1 MNRPLVVPKE
11 AWAFSVVEAIVSRLP
26 NSNQPAFHIALPGG
40 STPKAFF
47 PRLVAELSVRPG
59 PLAKMRFWFG
69 DERGVPH
76 DHAESNAALAW
87 ASLLSPLGIAGEH
100 VHRMPADRLDREV
113 AALQHDREF
122 PENLDLLILGLGED
136 GHYASVFPGSP
147 TIRETRRRVVTAQSP
162 AGVVARMTITPRVVA
177 EARSTLVVAAGANKA
192 AAVRAAWSPVGSVE
206 RTPARQIRNA
216 QWIIDEAAASLFS
229 GNEST

>member
-1 MNRPLVVPKE
+1 MSRPLVLPKDE
-11 AWAFSVVEAIVSRLP
+11 WAAAVVEAIVSRLP
-26 NSNQPAFHIALPGG
+26 GSVEPVFHLALPGG
-40 STPKAFF
+40 STPKSFF
-47 PRLVAELSVRPG
+47 PRLVSELAARPE
-59 PLAKMRFWFG
+59 PLAKLRFWFG

-87 ASLLSPLGIAGEH
+87 ASLLSPLGIAREH

-113 AALQHDREF
+113 AALQHDREY

-147 TIRETRRRVVTAQSP
+147 AIRETRRRVVTTQSP

-192 AAVRAAWSPVGSVE
+192 VAVRAAWSPDGSVE
-206 RTPARQIRNA
+206 RIPARQLRSA
-216 QWIIDEAAASLFS
+216 HWILDEAAASVFP
-229 GNEST
+229 GNEIS